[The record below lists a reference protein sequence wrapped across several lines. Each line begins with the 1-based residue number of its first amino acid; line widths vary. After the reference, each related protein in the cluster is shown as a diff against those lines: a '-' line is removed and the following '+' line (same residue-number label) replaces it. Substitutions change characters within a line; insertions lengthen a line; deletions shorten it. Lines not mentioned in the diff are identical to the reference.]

1 MNSPNR
7 FTPVLYGTIVM
18 TLISVFPLLN
28 LINLLCC
35 AGVIAGGFAGVYSYR
50 KQLLNTNIPLTHKDG
65 GMIGILSGILAAV
78 LVSGFGLIISLFS
91 EANPLLEVMKAFDD
105 LNIQTPPEMA
115 YYIEKFSKEYNEF
128 GFSPS
133 ITLISFVSNIILYPL
148 FGAIGAL
155 LAVSVFNKKNTP
167 QV

>member
-1 MNSPNR
+1 MNLPNR

-18 TLISVFPLLN
+18 TLISVFPILN
-28 LINLLCC
+28 LMNLFCC

-50 KQLLNTNIPLTHKDG
+50 KQLQDTGITLTHKDG

-78 LVSGFGLIISLFS
+78 LVTGFGLIISLFS
-91 EANPLLEVMKAFDD
+91 ESNPILEVMKAFDEM
-105 LNIQTPPEMA
+105 NIQTPPEVA
-115 YYIEKFSKEYNEF
+115 KYVEDFSNEYNDY

-133 ITLISFVSNIILYPL
+133 ITIISFISNIILYPL

-155 LAVSVFNKKNTP
+155 LAVSLFNKKNSP